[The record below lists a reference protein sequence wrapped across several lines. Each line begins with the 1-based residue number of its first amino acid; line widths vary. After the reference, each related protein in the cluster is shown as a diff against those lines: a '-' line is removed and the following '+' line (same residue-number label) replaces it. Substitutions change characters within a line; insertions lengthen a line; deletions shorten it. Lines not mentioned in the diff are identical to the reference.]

1 MGEPIEFDHLFDAV
15 VKEEAKRSN
24 ERYEPAF
31 LPLSLVNVLAQPR
44 KTFEGVSELANDI
57 AEKGVFNPPTVA
69 CLSPEQAI
77 VHLTAVGVLYETS
90 YRLEDLV
97 PFESAHGRVYY
108 ILLAGERR
116 FRAHRHIWEKGCD
129 VCRERYGEESP
140 GVCFERHVQDQ
151 KMEVRLCLGIN
162 VLRALF
168 LQLSENTHVSVP
180 PHEEADA
187 YAKLFRLLR
196 HYDATYPLAQ
206 FARKVGRGSDTIR
219 RALKYVELP
228 QAIRQLVER
237 KDGARFPY
245 GAAIELARLRDALEE
260 TKDDEIHALTDEDL
274 LIEARVFFARGQ
286 NLESFRKYVQAR
298 IENARSGQL
307 GLFGT
312 PSPEEVRR
320 EKRKLIRR
328 EAVRTQ
334 VRFLDTAIQCASNA
348 RTTLEQADDGVVSP
362 RSPTRRLL
370 RMAEELV
377 QAIATYD
384 RSVTGLSPSAEEAYY
399 DRCVKLVERL
409 EGLHQVLYD
418 QLTRRQR
425 AEVAVALLQAHA
437 AFDLDTAANDGLTAL
452 SR

>member
-15 VKEEAKRSN
+15 VKEESKRSN
-24 ERYEPAF
+24 ERYVPGW

-97 PFESAHGRVYY
+97 PFEAAHGRVYY

-129 VCRERYGEESP
+129 VCRDQYGEESP
-140 GVCFERHVQDQ
+140 GVCFGRHVQDQ

-196 HYDATYPLAQ
+196 HHDSTYPLAQ
-206 FARKVGRGSDTIR
+206 FARKVGRGSETIR

-260 TKDDEIHALTDEDL
+260 TKDAAHALTDEDL

-307 GLFGT
+307 GLFGM
-312 PSPEEVRR
+312 PSPEEARR

-334 VRFLDTAIQCASNA
+334 ARFLDTAIQYASNA
-348 RTTLEQADDGVVSP
+348 RTTLEQADAGAVSP
-362 RSPTRRLL
+362 RSPARRLL
-370 RMAEELV
+370 HMAEELV
-377 QAIATYD
+377 QAIVTYD
-384 RSVTGLSPSAEEAYY
+384 RSVAGLSALAEGEYY
-399 DRCVKLVERL
+399 DRCVKLVGRL
-409 EGLHQVLYD
+409 ESLHQVLHD
-418 QLTRRQR
+418 QLSRRQQT
-425 AEVAVALLQAHA
+425 EVAVALLRAHA
-437 AFDLDTAANDGLTAL
+437 AFDLDTAANDGFAAL